1 MERGKRGVGGGSALD
16 EHSLRKLHPGQA
28 ASSWR
33 EPDLVP
39 HPCSGAGCEQSVG
52 EAAWLKHDDGFWNVA
67 AGALGLLSIMQ
78 PALGK
83 NR

>member
-16 EHSLRKLHPGQA
+16 ERSLRKLHPGQA

-33 EPDLVP
+33 GPDLVP

-52 EAAWLKHDDGFWNVA
+52 EAAWLKHDGGFWNVA